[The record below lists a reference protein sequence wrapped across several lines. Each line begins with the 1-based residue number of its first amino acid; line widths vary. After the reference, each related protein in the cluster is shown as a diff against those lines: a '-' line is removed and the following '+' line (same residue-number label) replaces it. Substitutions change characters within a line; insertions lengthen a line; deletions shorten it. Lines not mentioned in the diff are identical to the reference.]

1 MGCPGVLIGAWAV
14 GHGNAEHSASHR
26 ARLDH
31 IEGDDRLLDYACTIE
46 ALEGSA
52 YISCGYRGANI
63 LSAAQSLASPMLVGA
78 APPPEKRRS
87 LLRQL
92 LAPAPNEFETIP
104 RIAFEQPIWE
114 WKSVFGHNFVVS
126 DPVGVKRVLLDNVAN
141 YPKTEMETKM
151 LGAIVGEGLLVSQG
165 EKWKSHRRLMAPS
178 FDFKSIVAY
187 SPAMVAAAEDQ
198 SRAWATKNDGP
209 VIDIAEEMTN
219 LTLRVI
225 SNTMFSADGKIL
237 GELVD
242 SSLRKMGEAID
253 FNLLDI
259 LPLIG
264 PPRMKRKMERI
275 HANFLNMDATMQK
288 LIRAR
293 ETVEGQAPHDLL
305 DRLIA
310 ARDGETGVRLTND
323 EVRDE
328 VVIIFLA
335 GHDTT
340 ALALTYTWY
349 LLSQHPAVE
358 AKLHA
363 ELERVLGGRAP
374 THDDLVNLPYTRMV
388 IEESMRL
395 YPPAPGLSNRA
406 VLANDEVCGVKIPK
420 GAQVAVIPWVIHRH
434 RSLWENPETFDP
446 ERFSPE
452 RSQGRHRFAY
462 LPFGGGPR
470 VCIGMALAL
479 TEAQLILATLAQRFR
494 LKLVADQEI
503 VLQHRITMRPRD
515 GIKMVLE
522 PRDS

>member
-1 MGCPGVLIGAWAV
+1 MSV
-14 GHGNAEHSASHR
+14 
-26 ARLDH
+26 
-31 IEGDDRLLDYACTIE
+31 
-46 ALEGSA
+46 
-52 YISCGYRGANI
+52 
-63 LSAAQSLASPMLVGA
+63 AQSLVTPTLVGA

-87 LLRQL
+87 LLRQIL
-92 LAPAPNEFETIP
+92 TPAPNEFETIP

-114 WKSVFGHNFVVS
+114 WKSIFGHNFVVS
-126 DPVGVKRVLLDNVAN
+126 DPVGVKRILLDNVAN

-165 EKWKSHRRLMAPS
+165 EKWKSHRRLMSPS

-187 SPAMVAAAEDQ
+187 SPAMVAAAE
-198 SRAWATKNDGP
+198 SFSNAWSTKSSGS

-242 SSLRKMGEAID
+242 SSLRKMGDAID

-259 LPLIG
+259 LPLVG

-275 HANFLNMDATMQK
+275 HKNFLTMDATMQK

-293 ETVEGQAPHDLL
+293 ETVQGQAAHDLL

-310 ARDGETGVRLTND
+310 ARDSETGVRLSND

-358 AKLHA
+358 ARLHT
-363 ELERVLGGRAP
+363 EIERVLGGRAP
-374 THDDLVNLPYTRMV
+374 TYDDLVNLPYTKMV

-406 VLANDEVCGVKIPK
+406 VLADDTVCGVDIPK

-434 RSLWENPETFDP
+434 RTLWKYPERFDP
-446 ERFSPE
+446 DRFSPE

-470 VCIGMALAL
+470 VCIGMALAM
-479 TEAQLILATLAQRFR
+479 TEAQLILATIAQRFR
-494 LKLVADQEI
+494 LRLVPNQNI

-515 GIKMVLE
+515 GILMALE
-522 PRDS
+522 PRGA

>member
-1 MGCPGVLIGAWAV
+1 MSV
-14 GHGNAEHSASHR
+14 
-26 ARLDH
+26 
-31 IEGDDRLLDYACTIE
+31 
-46 ALEGSA
+46 
-52 YISCGYRGANI
+52 
-63 LSAAQSLASPMLVGA
+63 AQSLTTPLLAGN
-78 APPPEKRRS
+78 APPPKKRRS
-87 LLRQL
+87 LLRQI

-104 RIAFEQPIWE
+104 RIAFEQPVWE
-114 WKSVFGHNFVVS
+114 WKSVFGHNFVIS
-126 DPVGVKRVLLDNVAN
+126 DPVGAKRVLLDNVAN

-165 EKWKSHRRLMAPS
+165 EKWKSHRRLMSPS

-187 SPAMVAAAEDQ
+187 SPAMVAAAESFAD
-198 SRAWATKNDGP
+198 AWAKKSGGS
-209 VIDIAEEMTN
+209 VVDIAEEMTN

-225 SNTMFSADGKIL
+225 SNTMFSADGEIL

-242 SSLRKMGEAID
+242 SSLRKMGAAID
-253 FNLLDI
+253 FNVVDI

-275 HANFLNMDATMQK
+275 QANFQTMDATMQK

-293 ETVEGQAPHDLL
+293 ETVEGQAPRDLL

-363 ELERVLGGRAP
+363 ELNRVLGGRLP
-374 THDDLVNLPYTRMV
+374 THDDLINLPYTKMV

-406 VLANDEVCGVKIPK
+406 VLADDEICGVKIPK

-434 RSLWENPETFDP
+434 RLLWENPEKFDP

-470 VCIGMALAL
+470 VCIGMALAM
-479 TEAQLILATLAQRFR
+479 TEAQLLLATIAQRYR
-494 LKLVADQEI
+494 LRLVPDQKI

-515 GIKMVLE
+515 GIKMTLE
-522 PRDS
+522 PRSN